1 VAAFRTASFILGLV
15 AAVALVVPFAPFVSP
30 IAGVAAIELGI
41 PGLSKAHRAG
51 GSGKAI
57 AGISLG
63 SIALAVSL
71 VIIFL
76 LRHVLWRLFIES
88 GAW

>member
-1 VAAFRTASFILGLV
+1 M
-15 AAVALVVPFAPFVSP
+15 VVPFAPFVST
-30 IAGVAAIELGI
+30 IAGVAAIGLGL
-41 PGLSKAHRAG
+41 PALSKADRAG

-63 SIALAVSL
+63 SVAVAVSL
-71 VIIFL
+71 LILFL
-76 LRHVLWRLFIES
+76 LRHVLWRLFVES